1 MPPGYTSRAE
11 VHSKEELMRV
21 HCKQR
26 KLAELMIEMVKSGGK
41 YEPDA
46 SAAISGAGAEVG
58 PGLIHPSIHSSI
70 QSVSGPVHASPFTLT
85 LSCTSI
91 TGGPV
96 PASPHSHPHLH
107 LHHRWSRKT
116 LTLHPW
122 PANPAPLTLTCA
134 ASQVVDLMGSRDFLT
149 SESTEAALRTML
161 TPGSQVSK

>member
-70 QSVSGPVHASPFTLT
+70 QSVSQSIILYTLVSLIKSSPDFLRCSQSLNTSSSPKYPEKLYYPNYSSHPYLCLIAS
-85 LSCTSI
+85 S
-91 TGGPV
+91 PV
-96 PASPHSHPHLH
+96 PTSSRSHSRLY
-107 LHHRWSRKT
+107 LHHR
-116 LTLHPW
+116 
-122 PANPAPLTLTCA
+122 
-134 ASQVVDLMGSRDFLT
+134 
-149 SESTEAALRTML
+149 
-161 TPGSQVSK
+161 